1 MSHNSRMGV
10 HLTLK
15 CLCYFLCGISVWQ
28 QEVEGGCGKVGMKNE
43 RRKVAGGPAG
53 GIMKTCSDSAATRS
67 TCVCNLCLCMC
78 LCALVKGLAQSG
90 PNQAF
95 NTADHQYLISI
106 HL

>member
-43 RRKVAGGPAG
+43 RRKVAGGAAG

-78 LCALVKGLAQSG
+78 MCALVKGLAQSG